1 MRTLFLLITTHLI
14 ASLSAQTIHS
24 NTPSSAPNINQ
35 PINFIVPAGSTTK
48 ALEKLELATNLF
60 FSYNHEILPK
70 IVSADTWV
78 NLTLAQGLSRML
90 GKNYV
95 YRIRWNYLVIRTI
108 EDGKI
113 VNGTKEFDL
122 NDHGK
127 DKPTEKTIG
136 FDSIQDTSTL
146 QIPTIKSGEYLK
158 KTLTDSLPNSNDIDQ
173 PQVKSFYQ
181 IASPFVKI
189 ETVLNK
195 DVISL
200 RSGNRWNIIPNNVI
214 PEVRNHCLLPAIGW
228 NQYDRLMLG
237 LAFFNTRKPEPKWR
251 YTLVPMF
258 SFGRKAVSGIADIS
272 YNTKV
277 GSYFKTLRL
286 GVSALKLG
294 SSKTYNTAPFPVES
308 SFQVLKP
315 YGIMELSSPKRGNE
329 FSSFVEITGL
339 FASHSKLSFN
349 DYIDFQGGFRLNYNA
364 FKQGPTS
371 SLEFKTGIEWLN
383 FISPFTNNST
393 GRFQTE
399 AKYTWN
405 YISAIKKQR
414 SIEVRVYLGTVFKI
428 SSGRSAGIYSKMQL
442 KLSGA
447 SGDEDVFYDN
457 YFVGRAAGATN
468 LKNTFISDYQNTT
481 FGQQRMENMGGMGT
495 STFLGSQGILK
506 SVNISIGLPK
516 VPSAIRLFFDGAWQ
530 ESQKLNPWGTL
541 SGITFPFGPSFY
553 DAGIMIRTG
562 ILKISLPL
570 LMNENL
576 AKSFATIDR
585 TDPLP
590 TVVLPTY
597 KQQLQRGIRFSLN
610 IPLNSGLVLQK
621 SLPTNK

>member
-14 ASLSAQTIHS
+14 ALLSAQTIHS

-136 FDSIQDTSTL
+136 FDSIQDTSTI

-158 KTLTDSLPNSNDIDQ
+158 KTLTDSLPNSNDINQ

-277 GSYFKTLRL
+277 GSYFKTLRI
-286 GVSALKLG
+286 GVSAL
-294 SSKTYNTAPFPVES
+294 SFRSDKTSTISADPNIPLFH
-308 SFQVLKP
+308 VLKP
-315 YGIMELSSPKRGNE
+315 YGIMELSSPKRGNKY
-329 FSSFVEITGL
+329 SSFVEITGL
-339 FASHSKLSFN
+339 ISLESNIIFN
-349 DYIDFQGGFRLNYNA
+349 NTPDFYFGYRLNYNA
-364 FKQGPTS
+364 FKQRPAS
-371 SLEFKTGIEWLN
+371 SLEFKTGFESVN
-383 FISPFTNNST
+383 FYDPWINNAV

-414 SIEVRVYLGTVFKI
+414 SIEVRGYLGTVFKI
-428 SSGRSAGIYSKMQL
+428 SSGRSLGVYSPMHIM
-442 KLSGA
+442 LSGA
-447 SGDEDVFYDN
+447 SGNQDIFCDQYFIGRSAGGSSDNNSLVGQYD
-457 YFVGRAAGATN
+457 Y
-468 LKNTFISDYQNTT
+468 TT
-481 FGQQRMENMGGMGT
+481 GGQQRMDNMGGMGT
-495 STFLGSQGILK
+495 ATFLGSQGILK
-506 SVNISIGLPK
+506 SVNISVGLPK

-530 ESQKLNPWGTL
+530 ESQK
-541 SGITFPFGPSFY
+541 ITYWNLAPIRFGPSFY

-576 AKSFATIDR
+576 AKSLGTIDR
-585 TDPLP
+585 TNTLP
-590 TVVLPTY
+590 SFVFPTY

-610 IPLNSGLVLQK
+610 IPLNSGLVLKK

>member
-158 KTLTDSLPNSNDIDQ
+158 KTLTDSLPNSNDINQ

-286 GVSALKLG
+286 GVSAL
-294 SSKTYNTAPFPVES
+294 SFRSDKTSTISADPNIPLFH
-308 SFQVLKP
+308 VLKP
-315 YGIMELSSPKRGNE
+315 YGIMELSSPKRGNKY
-329 FSSFVEITGL
+329 SSFVEITGL
-339 FASHSKLSFN
+339 ISLESNIIFN
-349 DYIDFQGGFRLNYNA
+349 NTPDFYFGYRLNYNA
-364 FKQGPTS
+364 FKQRPAS
-371 SLEFKTGIEWLN
+371 SLEFKTGFESVN
-383 FISPFTNNST
+383 FYDPWINNAV

-414 SIEVRVYLGTVFKI
+414 SIEVRGYLGTVFKI
-428 SSGRSAGIYSKMQL
+428 SSGRSLGVYSPMHIM
-442 KLSGA
+442 LSGA
-447 SGDEDVFYDN
+447 SGNQDIFCDQYFIGRSAGGSSDNNSLVGQYD
-457 YFVGRAAGATN
+457 Y
-468 LKNTFISDYQNTT
+468 TT
-481 FGQQRMENMGGMGT
+481 GGQQRMDNMGGMGT
-495 STFLGSQGILK
+495 ATFLGSQGILK
-506 SVNISIGLPK
+506 SVNISVGLPK

-530 ESQKLNPWGTL
+530 ESQK
-541 SGITFPFGPSFY
+541 ITYWNLAPIRFGPSFY

>member
-1 MRTLFLLITTHLI
+1 MKTLFLLITTHLI
-14 ASLSAQTIHS
+14 VSLSAQTIHS
-24 NTPSSAPNINQ
+24 NTPSSTPSINQ
-35 PINFIVPAGSTTK
+35 PLNFIVPAGNTTK
-48 ALEKLELATNLF
+48 ALEKLELETNLF

-78 NLTLAQGLSRML
+78 NISLAQGLSRML

-95 YRIRWNYLVIRTI
+95 YRIRRNHLVIRTT
-108 EDGKI
+108 EYGKI

-122 NDHGK
+122 NDHEK
-127 DKPTEKTIG
+127 DESTEKTIG
-136 FDSIQDTSTL
+136 FDSIQDTSAL
-146 QIPTIKSGEYLK
+146 QIRTTKSDEYPNK
-158 KTLTDSLPNSNDIDQ
+158 STTDSLPNSNDIDQ
-173 PQVKSFYQ
+173 PQIKPFYQ

-200 RSGNRWNIIPNNVI
+200 RSENRWNIIPKKVI
-214 PEVRNHCLLPAIGW
+214 PKVHSHCLLPAVGW

-237 LAFFNTRKPEPKWR
+237 IAFFNTRKPEPKWR
-251 YTLVPMF
+251 YTVVPMYA
-258 SFGRKAVSGIADIS
+258 FGRKSISGIADLS

-277 GSYFKTLRL
+277 GSYFKTMRL

-294 SSKTYNTAPFPVES
+294 SSEIYNIAPYPVET

-315 YGIMELSSPKRGNE
+315 YGLMELSSPKRGNK

-339 FASHSKLSFN
+339 FASQSKLRFTYSS
-349 DYIDFQGGFRLNYNA
+349 DFYTGFRLNYYA
-364 FKQGPTS
+364 IKHGAAS
-371 SLEFKTGIEWLN
+371 SLELKSGLESVN
-383 FISPFTNNST
+383 FTSAWTNNSL

-399 AKYTWN
+399 AKYSWN
-405 YISAIKKQR
+405 YISALKKQR
-414 SIEVRVYLGTVFKI
+414 SIEIRGYLGSVFQI
-428 SSGRSAGIYSKMQL
+428 SSGRSPGIYSKMQL

-447 SGDEDVFYDN
+447 SGNEDVFYDN
-457 YFVGRAAGATN
+457 YFVGRAAGATILN
-468 LKNTFISDYQNTT
+468 NTFMSDYQNTT
-481 FGQQRMENMGGMGT
+481 SGQQRMDNMGGMGT
-495 STFLGSQGILK
+495 STFLGSQAILK
-506 SVNISIGLPK
+506 SVNISIGLPM

-530 ESQKLNPWGTL
+530 ESQKIYPWGPS
-541 SGITFPFGPSFY
+541 SGVLFRFGSSFY

-562 ILKISLPL
+562 FFKISLPL

-610 IPLNSGLVLQK
+610 IPLNSGLVLKK
-621 SLPTNK
+621 SARTNL

>member
-24 NTPSSAPNINQ
+24 NTPSSAPSINQ

-136 FDSIQDTSTL
+136 FDSIQDTSTI
-146 QIPTIKSGEYLK
+146 QIPTTKSGENLK
-158 KTLTDSLPNSNDIDQ
+158 KTLTDSLPNSNDINQ

-181 IASPFVKI
+181 IVSPFVKI
-189 ETVLNK
+189 ETILNK

-258 SFGRKAVSGIADIS
+258 SFERKAISGIADIS

-286 GVSALKLG
+286 GVSAL
-294 SSKTYNTAPFPVES
+294 SFRSDKTSTISADPNIPLFH
-308 SFQVLKP
+308 VLKP
-315 YGIMELSSPKRGNE
+315 YGIMELSSPKRGNKY
-329 FSSFVEITGL
+329 SSFVEITGL
-339 FASHSKLSFN
+339 ISLESNIIFN
-349 DYIDFQGGFRLNYNA
+349 NTPDFYFGYRLNYNA
-364 FKQGPTS
+364 FKQRPAS
-371 SLEFKTGIEWLN
+371 SLEFKTGFESVN
-383 FISPFTNNST
+383 FYDPWINNAV

-414 SIEVRVYLGTVFKI
+414 SIEVRGYLGTVFKI

-468 LKNTFISDYQNTT
+468 LKNTLISDYQNTT
-481 FGQQRMENMGGMGT
+481 SGQQRMDNMGGMGT
-495 STFLGSQGILK
+495 ATFLGSQGILK
-506 SVNISIGLPK
+506 SVNISVGLPK

-530 ESQKLNPWGTL
+530 ESQK
-541 SGITFPFGPSFY
+541 ITYWNLAPIRFGPSFY

-576 AKSFATIDR
+576 AKSLGTIDR
-585 TDPLP
+585 TNTLP
-590 TVVLPTY
+590 SFVFPTY

-610 IPLNSGLVLQK
+610 IPLNSGLVLKK

>member
-136 FDSIQDTSTL
+136 FDSIQDTSTI
-146 QIPTIKSGEYLK
+146 QIPTTKSGENLK
-158 KTLTDSLPNSNDIDQ
+158 KTLTDSLPNSNDINQ

-181 IASPFVKI
+181 IVSPFVKI
-189 ETVLNK
+189 ETILNK

-286 GVSALKLG
+286 GVSAL
-294 SSKTYNTAPFPVES
+294 SFRSDKTSTISADPNIPLFH
-308 SFQVLKP
+308 VLKP
-315 YGIMELSSPKRGNE
+315 YGIMELSSPKRGNKY
-329 FSSFVEITGL
+329 SSFVEITGL
-339 FASHSKLSFN
+339 ISLESNIIFN
-349 DYIDFQGGFRLNYNA
+349 NTPDFYFGYRLNYNA
-364 FKQGPTS
+364 FKQRPAS
-371 SLEFKTGIEWLN
+371 SLEFKTGFESVN
-383 FISPFTNNST
+383 FYDPWINNAV

-414 SIEVRVYLGTVFKI
+414 SIEVRGYLGTVFKI
-428 SSGRSAGIYSKMQL
+428 SSGRSLGVYSPMHIM
-442 KLSGA
+442 LSGA
-447 SGDEDVFYDN
+447 SGNQDIFCDQYFIGRSAGGSSDNNSLVGQYD
-457 YFVGRAAGATN
+457 Y
-468 LKNTFISDYQNTT
+468 TT
-481 FGQQRMENMGGMGT
+481 GGQQRMDNMGGMGT
-495 STFLGSQGILK
+495 ATFLGSQGILK
-506 SVNISIGLPK
+506 SVNISVGLPN

-530 ESQKLNPWGTL
+530 ESQK
-541 SGITFPFGPSFY
+541 ITHWNLAPIRFGPSFY
-553 DAGIMIRTG
+553 DAGIMLRTG

-576 AKSFATIDR
+576 AKSLGTIDR
-585 TDPLP
+585 TNTLP
-590 TVVLPTY
+590 SFVFPTY

-610 IPLNSGLVLQK
+610 IPLNSGLVLKK

>member
-122 NDHGK
+122 NDHEK

-136 FDSIQDTSTL
+136 FDSIQDTSTM
-146 QIPTIKSGEYLK
+146 QISTTKSGEYLK

-200 RSGNRWNIIPNNVI
+200 RSRNRWNIIPNNVI

-277 GSYFKTLRL
+277 GSYFKTLRI
-286 GVSALKLG
+286 GVSAL
-294 SSKTYNTAPFPVES
+294 SFRSDKTSTISADPNIPLFH
-308 SFQVLKP
+308 VLKP
-315 YGIMELSSPKRGNE
+315 YGIMELSSPKRGNKY
-329 FSSFVEITGL
+329 SSFVEITGL
-339 FASHSKLSFN
+339 ISLESNIIFN
-349 DYIDFQGGFRLNYNA
+349 NTPDFYFGYRLNYNA
-364 FKQGPTS
+364 FKQRPAS
-371 SLEFKTGIEWLN
+371 SLEFKTGFESVN
-383 FISPFTNNST
+383 FYDPWINNAV

-414 SIEVRVYLGTVFKI
+414 SIEVRGYLGTVFKI
-428 SSGRSAGIYSKMQL
+428 SSGRSLGVYSPMHIM
-442 KLSGA
+442 LSGA
-447 SGDEDVFYDN
+447 SGNQDIFCDQYFIGRSAGGSSDNNSLVGQYD
-457 YFVGRAAGATN
+457 Y
-468 LKNTFISDYQNTT
+468 TT
-481 FGQQRMENMGGMGT
+481 GGQQRMDNMGGMGT
-495 STFLGSQGILK
+495 ATFLGSQGILK
-506 SVNISIGLPK
+506 SVNISVGLPK

-530 ESQKLNPWGTL
+530 ESQK
-541 SGITFPFGPSFY
+541 ITYWNLAPIRFGPSFY

-576 AKSFATIDR
+576 AKSLGTIDR
-585 TDPLP
+585 TNTLP
-590 TVVLPTY
+590 SFVFPTY

-610 IPLNSGLVLQK
+610 IPLNSGLVLKK

>member
-95 YRIRWNYLVIRTI
+95 YRIRWNHLVIRTI

-136 FDSIQDTSTL
+136 FDSIQDTSTM
-146 QIPTIKSGEYLK
+146 QITTTKSGEYLK

-286 GVSALKLG
+286 GVSAL
-294 SSKTYNTAPFPVES
+294 SFRSDKTSTISADPNIPLFH
-308 SFQVLKP
+308 VLKP
-315 YGIMELSSPKRGNE
+315 YGIMELSSPKRGNKY
-329 FSSFVEITGL
+329 SSFVEITGL
-339 FASHSKLSFN
+339 ISLESNIIFN
-349 DYIDFQGGFRLNYNA
+349 NTPDFYFGYRLNYNA
-364 FKQGPTS
+364 FKQRPAS
-371 SLEFKTGIEWLN
+371 SLEFKTGFESVN
-383 FISPFTNNST
+383 FYDPWINNAV

-414 SIEVRVYLGTVFKI
+414 SIEVRGYLGTVFKI
-428 SSGRSAGIYSKMQL
+428 SSGRSLGVYSPMHIM
-442 KLSGA
+442 LSGA
-447 SGDEDVFYDN
+447 SGNQDIFCDQYFIGRSAGGSSDNNSLVGQYD
-457 YFVGRAAGATN
+457 Y
-468 LKNTFISDYQNTT
+468 TT
-481 FGQQRMENMGGMGT
+481 GGQQRMDNMGGMGT
-495 STFLGSQGILK
+495 ATFLGSQGILK
-506 SVNISIGLPK
+506 SVNISVGLPK

-530 ESQKLNPWGTL
+530 ESQK
-541 SGITFPFGPSFY
+541 ITYWNLAPIRFGPSFY

-576 AKSFATIDR
+576 AKSLGTIDR
-585 TDPLP
+585 TNTLP
-590 TVVLPTY
+590 SFVFPTY

-610 IPLNSGLVLQK
+610 IPLNSGLVLKK

>member
-122 NDHGK
+122 NDHEK

-136 FDSIQDTSTL
+136 FDSIQDTSTM
-146 QIPTIKSGEYLK
+146 QISTTKSGEYLK

-200 RSGNRWNIIPNNVI
+200 RSRNRWNIIPNNVI

-277 GSYFKTLRL
+277 GSYFKTLRI
-286 GVSALKLG
+286 GVSAL
-294 SSKTYNTAPFPVES
+294 SFRSDKTSTISADPNIPLFH
-308 SFQVLKP
+308 VLKP
-315 YGIMELSSPKRGNE
+315 YGIMELSSPKRGNKY
-329 FSSFVEITGL
+329 SSFVEITGL
-339 FASHSKLSFN
+339 LSLESNIIFN
-349 DYIDFQGGFRLNYNA
+349 NTPDFYFGYRLNYNA
-364 FKQGPTS
+364 FKQRPAS
-371 SLEFKTGIEWLN
+371 SLEFKTGFESVN
-383 FISPFTNNST
+383 FYDPWINNAV

-414 SIEVRVYLGTVFKI
+414 SIEVRGYLGTVFKI
-428 SSGRSAGIYSKMQL
+428 SSGRSLGVYSPMHIM
-442 KLSGA
+442 LSGA
-447 SGDEDVFYDN
+447 SGNQDIFCDQYFIGRSAGGSSDNNSLVGQYD
-457 YFVGRAAGATN
+457 Y
-468 LKNTFISDYQNTT
+468 TT
-481 FGQQRMENMGGMGT
+481 GGQQRMDNMGGMGT
-495 STFLGSQGILK
+495 ATFLGSQGILK
-506 SVNISIGLPK
+506 SVNISVGLPK

-530 ESQKLNPWGTL
+530 ESQK
-541 SGITFPFGPSFY
+541 ITYWNLAPIRFGPSFY

-576 AKSFATIDR
+576 AKSLGTIDR
-585 TDPLP
+585 TNTLP
-590 TVVLPTY
+590 SFVFPTY

-610 IPLNSGLVLQK
+610 IPLNSGLVLKK

>member
-24 NTPSSAPNINQ
+24 NTPSSAPSINQ
-35 PINFIVPAGSTTK
+35 PINFIVTAGSTTK

-136 FDSIQDTSTL
+136 FDSIQDTSTM
-146 QIPTIKSGEYLK
+146 QIPTTKSGENLK
-158 KTLTDSLPNSNDIDQ
+158 KTLTDSLPNSNDINQ

-277 GSYFKTLRL
+277 GSYFKTLRI
-286 GVSALKLG
+286 GVSAL
-294 SSKTYNTAPFPVES
+294 SFRSDKTSTISADPNIPLFH
-308 SFQVLKP
+308 VLKP
-315 YGIMELSSPKRGNE
+315 YGIMELSSPKRGNKY
-329 FSSFVEITGL
+329 SSFVEITGL
-339 FASHSKLSFN
+339 ISLESNIIFN
-349 DYIDFQGGFRLNYNA
+349 NTPDFYFGYRLNYNA
-364 FKQGPTS
+364 FKQRPAS
-371 SLEFKTGIEWLN
+371 SLEFKTGFESVN
-383 FISPFTNNST
+383 FYDPWINNAV

-414 SIEVRVYLGTVFKI
+414 SIEVRGYLGTVFKI
-428 SSGRSAGIYSKMQL
+428 SSGRSLGVYSPMHIM
-442 KLSGA
+442 LSGA
-447 SGDEDVFYDN
+447 SGNQDIFCDQYFIGRSAGGSSDNNSLVGQYD
-457 YFVGRAAGATN
+457 Y
-468 LKNTFISDYQNTT
+468 TT
-481 FGQQRMENMGGMGT
+481 GGQQRMDNMGGMGT
-495 STFLGSQGILK
+495 ATFLGSQGILK
-506 SVNISIGLPK
+506 SVNISVGLPK

-530 ESQKLNPWGTL
+530 ESQK
-541 SGITFPFGPSFY
+541 ITYWNLAPIRFGPSFY

-576 AKSFATIDR
+576 AKSLGTIDR
-585 TDPLP
+585 TNTLP
-590 TVVLPTY
+590 SFVFPTY

-610 IPLNSGLVLQK
+610 IPLNSGLVLKK

>member
-136 FDSIQDTSTL
+136 FDSIQDTSTM
-146 QIPTIKSGEYLK
+146 QITTTKSGEYLK

-286 GVSALKLG
+286 GVSAL
-294 SSKTYNTAPFPVES
+294 SFRSDKTSTISADPNIPLFH
-308 SFQVLKP
+308 VLKP
-315 YGIMELSSPKRGNE
+315 YGIMELSSPKRGNKY
-329 FSSFVEITGL
+329 SSFVEITGL
-339 FASHSKLSFN
+339 ISLESNIIFN
-349 DYIDFQGGFRLNYNA
+349 NTPDFYFGYRLNYNA
-364 FKQGPTS
+364 FKQRPAS
-371 SLEFKTGIEWLN
+371 SLEFKTGFESVN
-383 FISPFTNNST
+383 FYDPWINNAV

-414 SIEVRVYLGTVFKI
+414 SIEVRGYLGTVFKI
-428 SSGRSAGIYSKMQL
+428 SSGRSLGVYSPMHIM
-442 KLSGA
+442 LSGA
-447 SGDEDVFYDN
+447 SGNQDIFCDQYFIGRSAGGSSDNNSLVGQYD
-457 YFVGRAAGATN
+457 Y
-468 LKNTFISDYQNTT
+468 TT
-481 FGQQRMENMGGMGT
+481 GGQQRMDNMGGMGT
-495 STFLGSQGILK
+495 ATFLGSQGILK
-506 SVNISIGLPK
+506 SVNISVGLPK

-530 ESQKLNPWGTL
+530 ESQK
-541 SGITFPFGPSFY
+541 ITYWNLAPIRFGPSFY

-576 AKSFATIDR
+576 AKSLGTIDR
-585 TDPLP
+585 TNTLP
-590 TVVLPTY
+590 SFVFPTY

-610 IPLNSGLVLQK
+610 IPLNSGLVLKK

>member
-14 ASLSAQTIHS
+14 ALLSAQTIHS
-24 NTPSSAPNINQ
+24 NTPSAAPNINQ

-136 FDSIQDTSTL
+136 FDSIQDTSTM
-146 QIPTIKSGEYLK
+146 QITTIKSGEYLK
-158 KTLTDSLPNSNDIDQ
+158 KTLTDSLPNSNDINQ

-286 GVSALKLG
+286 GVSAL
-294 SSKTYNTAPFPVES
+294 SFRSDKTSTISADPNIPLFH
-308 SFQVLKP
+308 VLKP
-315 YGIMELSSPKRGNE
+315 YGIMELSSPKRGNKY
-329 FSSFVEITGL
+329 SSFVEITGL
-339 FASHSKLSFN
+339 ISLESNIIFN
-349 DYIDFQGGFRLNYNA
+349 NTPDFYFGYRLNYNA
-364 FKQGPTS
+364 FKQRPAS
-371 SLEFKTGIEWLN
+371 SLEFKTGFESVN
-383 FISPFTNNST
+383 FYDPWINNAV

-414 SIEVRVYLGTVFKI
+414 SIEVRGYLGTVFKI
-428 SSGRSAGIYSKMQL
+428 SSGRSLGVYSPMHIM
-442 KLSGA
+442 LSGA
-447 SGDEDVFYDN
+447 SGNQDIFCDQYFIGRSAGGSSDNNSLVGQYD
-457 YFVGRAAGATN
+457 Y
-468 LKNTFISDYQNTT
+468 TT
-481 FGQQRMENMGGMGT
+481 GGQQRMDNMGGMGT

-506 SVNISIGLPK
+506 SVNISVGLPN

-530 ESQKLNPWGTL
+530 ELQK
-541 SGITFPFGPSFY
+541 ITHWNLAPIRFGPSFY
-553 DAGIMIRTG
+553 DAGIMLRTG

-576 AKSFATIDR
+576 AKSLGTIDR
-585 TDPLP
+585 TNTLP
-590 TVVLPTY
+590 SFVFPTY

-610 IPLNSGLVLQK
+610 IPLNSGLVLKK